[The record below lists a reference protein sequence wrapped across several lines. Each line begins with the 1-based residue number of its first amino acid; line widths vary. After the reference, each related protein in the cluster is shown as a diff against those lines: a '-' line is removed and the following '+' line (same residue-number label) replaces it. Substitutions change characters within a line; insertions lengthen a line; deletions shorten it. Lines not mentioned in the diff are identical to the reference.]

1 MRVLLALLLAVLV
14 APMGADRAEAQY
26 RIQPGDQVRIEV
38 LEDASL
44 NRDALVLPDG
54 RISVPLAGS
63 INAAGLTLSQLEAAI
78 ARQLAPGFAVE
89 PNVFVALTRLQDPDF
104 SGIQR
109 ITVHVIGEAGA
120 TGPISVPAGTNMLQA
135 FAAMGGFTRFAA
147 TKRVQLRRTDQQ
159 GVERVF
165 TVNYRDVERG
175 AVIGGNIILQEG
187 DVILVP
193 TRRLFE

>member
-1 MRVLLALLLAVLV
+1 MRVLFALLLAVLV
-14 APMGADRAEAQY
+14 APLAADRAEAQY

-63 INAAGLTLSQLEAAI
+63 VRAAGMTLSQLEAAI

-89 PNVFVALTRLQDPDF
+89 PSVFVALTRLQDPDF
-104 SGIQR
+104 TGIQR
-109 ITVHVIGEAGA
+109 ITIHVIGEAA
-120 TGPISVPAGTNMLQA
+120 RTGPIEVPAGTNVLQA
-135 FAAMGGFTRFAA
+135 FAAAGGFSRFAA
-147 TKRVQLRRTDQQ
+147 TKRIQLRRTDQQ
-159 GVERVF
+159 GTERVF
-165 TVNYRDVERG
+165 TVNYHNIERG

-187 DVILVP
+187 DVIVVP